1 MEGGEK
7 IAEEE
12 EGDENSSTGP
22 RSNDPSTSRSGNQ
35 SSASSPSK
43 LSDKIFVSDSG
54 NSTDKRRKFE
64 DAKEELLNLT
74 KTKGI
79 GLREMKIE
87 FAKMT
92 GIKKSEY
99 RRKMLA
105 LGFKTDEISDE
116 KINVLFSGL
125 EDGSNGCITSE
136 KLLNMFEAEIE
147 EDHMACEIPEVEDD
161 NVPEKLHQEGILNI
175 ELRGAKDLLMNNQHE
190 HTSSRKWQPKVM
202 FPPVAYSAG
211 ENSLRRQLA
220 ADIYL
225 QNMSLNYHLAGF
237 LKRSGLTAGSF
248 NKQNRTAAILQ
259 EQMRLQQMSSP
270 VEFFFDLLETQFVA
284 SKRNL
289 ALAEAT
295 QDSVSTTNWV
305 SSPLASRVPMSSA
318 GGTATNRFNRAPIVS
333 TPLMLHKTDRMKELE
348 KKRSEKLAFL
358 QKKKQNSLGDKQKT
372 SALPRLIGGRKSGS
386 NHVLCIECGCRILV
400 AGRRDLSSDGSSEC
414 VTCGGSNCMN
424 VFCKYCYL
432 VLPEGKKLC
441 EDCFEHELVP
451 PEKFGEELRAILIEK
466 IGSSD
471 QQLEMMTKTF
481 QSFDK
486 DNSGT
491 LDSSEF
497 EQGLL
502 LLNIQPP
509 LSDDQRMFLM
519 TQFDTNC
526 DGVIS
531 FDEIKDWLVKN
542 QVWKPSVDNSYEI
555 LLSPH
560 CGSKTVVQNQHDIVS
575 SALDYLINTAF
586 DAVVFSSST
595 AAWVRTDNATSTTSV
610 RVWTESNIAREG
622 RSEIG
627 FLIFQKAMNLP
638 LSDGL
643 DEDESV
649 GSDAVQ
655 RIFDRF
661 DADGSGKIDLDEFM
675 SLLSTLGLHLT
686 ATDAR
691 LLMHRVEASNEIN
704 ELLDFSEF
712 MAYIEKITQLQ
723 QPQIE
728 RVELCDL
735 ARILIQIDE
744 TLAKDSQK
752 REQLREILLQLQW
765 NMRETDLISCCKQ
778 IRREIGIFVEVEDL
792 QRLTN
797 AFLFRDFNSLVPAKT
812 SITNE
817 PNAKVDKSIEV
828 NTKLTNSGDTLA
840 FLVDSPS
847 LLSHMRAFD
856 VQIVCDQVATH
867 LENQTSTRNIESIW
881 KSVFGLEL
889 GEFID
894 QRDFLDVLF
903 RAGFDYRPV
912 SAADESIRMLTT
924 RVIISIA
931 LDALRCESG
940 VGFANDEWSGYV
952 TFSLFTVLLRRSQIN
967 EIETKFGQALNN
979 ILRLAQGH
987 QSVLVSVA
995 LEERNLVVRAKD
1007 PVFKFEMDYTL
1018 SEQEYTRPTLINQL
1032 YDGARRALS
1041 STNGSREEVFTANPY
1056 GLITENNLPQL
1067 HDAITALLSRLRIS
1081 TTDHP
1086 TNQGIAQYLTL
1097 VESKQFVLTLR
1108 EHLAQARLP
1117 FFWSVSC
1124 RVLDFAIDGD
1134 YLAQLN
1140 CPSFLQVVAQ
1150 AITKKTATSRA
1161 LLATLKHVTSSLI
1174 VRYEV
1179 IGKNITF
1186 TSTWADLQALL
1197 SGRQDTYAIIEVRP
1211 QGDATTTRI
1220 DRTGGNGSPSWNFK
1234 WDIFLKE
1241 PELCDQRVDR
1251 TVVFTDTVKVSS
1263 APNGDSTRKIAFLPN
1278 DQKTSNS
1285 TFLIVNV
1292 RKALPSNRNEQPRL
1306 YCTAYDP
1313 FTSCDYSVE
1322 GYPANWSV
1330 DFFNSSENPDFE
1342 RQWQELLKAM
1352 SLGMTLTPKIVVKVF
1367 NKQQKTDHL
1376 LGECEVAITS
1386 AIAHEGF
1393 VFDDWFALQH
1403 PIDHTKITGYIN
1415 MAFHFDVKNSNDR
1428 DEPISVPCVMP
1439 VEVRIDQITSEVTEA
1454 PRKQQP
1460 TPNDGNA
1467 YKRIQDLEKALELS
1481 ENIKLEAQEQAKNL
1495 KTQLQQLSL
1504 SVSANVDSELIK
1516 WKRKLD
1522 QANRE
1527 KMIQQED
1534 YAKR

>member
-1 MEGGEK
+1 M
-7 IAEEE
+7 
-12 EGDENSSTGP
+12 
-22 RSNDPSTSRSGNQ
+22 
-35 SSASSPSK
+35 
-43 LSDKIFVSDSG
+43 SDSG
-54 NSTDKRRKFE
+54 NSIDKRRKFE

-74 KTKGI
+74 KSKGI

-125 EDGSNGCITSE
+125 EDGSNGSITSE

-161 NVPEKLHQEGILNI
+161 NVPEKLHQEGILKI
-175 ELRGAKDLLMNNQHE
+175 ELRGAKDLLMNSQHE
-190 HTSSRKWQPKVM
+190 QTSNRKKQPKVT

-211 ENSLRRQLA
+211 ESSLRRQIA
-220 ADIYL
+220 ADICL

-248 NKQNRTAAILQ
+248 NKQNRAAALLQ
-259 EQMRLQQMSSP
+259 EQMRPQQMISP
-270 VEFFFDLLETQFVA
+270 VEFFFDLLETQFVS

-295 QDSVSTTNWV
+295 QDSISSTSWV
-305 SSPLASRVPMSSA
+305 SSPLASRVPVSSS
-318 GGTATNRFNRAPIVS
+318 GGNAANRFNRAPIVS

-348 KKRSEKLAFL
+348 KKRSEKLALL
-358 QKKKQNSLGDKQKT
+358 QKQKQNSLGDKQKT
-372 SALPRLIGGRKSGS
+372 AALPRLIGGRKSGS
-386 NHVLCIECGCRILV
+386 NHVSCIECGCRILV
-400 AGRRDLSSDGSSEC
+400 AGRRDQSSDSSSES

-424 VFCKYCYL
+424 VFCKFCCL
-432 VLPEGKKLC
+432 ILPEGKKLC

-466 IGSSD
+466 LGSSD
-471 QQLEMMTKTF
+471 KQLEMMTKTF

-509 LSDDQRMFLM
+509 LSEDQRMFLM
-519 TQFDTNC
+519 TQFDTNG

-542 QVWKPSVDNSYEI
+542 QVWKPSVDNTQESRN
-555 LLSPH
+555 LLSLQS
-560 CGSKTVVQNQHDIVS
+560 GSKTAVQDQNDVVA

-595 AAWVRTDNATSTTSV
+595 TTWVRTDNSTSTTSV
-610 RVWTESNIAREG
+610 RVWTESNIAREA

-627 FLIFQKAMNLP
+627 SLIFQRVMNLP
-638 LSDGL
+638 LSDGI

-704 ELLDFSEF
+704 DLVDYNEF
-712 MAYIEKITQLQ
+712 MSYIEKLTQSQKLQ
-723 QPQIE
+723 FE
-728 RVELCDL
+728 SVNACDL

-752 REQLREILLQLQW
+752 REQLREILQQLQW
-765 NMRETDLISCCKQ
+765 NMRETDLVSCCKK
-778 IRREIGIFVEVEDL
+778 IRREIGVFVEVEEL

-797 AFLFRDFNSLVPAKT
+797 ALLFRDFNSSVAVKT
-812 SITNE
+812 SVVNE
-817 PNAKVDKSIEV
+817 PKAKLEQTREV
-828 NTKLTNSGDTLA
+828 STNFANSGDALA
-840 FLVDSPS
+840 FLVGSATV
-847 LLSHMRAFD
+847 MAQIRALNL
-856 VQIVCDQVATH
+856 QKVCDQVTAH
-867 LENQTSTRNIESIW
+867 LETQTSTRSIESIW

-889 GEFID
+889 SESID

-903 RAGFDYRPV
+903 RSGFEYGPV
-912 SAADESIRMLTT
+912 SAADESTKMLTT
-924 RVIISIA
+924 RLIISIA
-931 LDALRCESG
+931 LDSLRCESG
-940 VGFANDEWSGYV
+940 AGFANDGWSGYV
-952 TFSLFTVLLRRSQIN
+952 TFSLFTVMLRRSQIN
-967 EIETKFGQALNN
+967 EIETRFGQALNN
-979 ILRLAQGH
+979 VLRLAQGH
-987 QSVLVSVA
+987 QSVLVTVA
-995 LEERNLVVRAKD
+995 LDESSLVVRAKD
-1007 PVFKFEMDYTL
+1007 PVFKFEMDFTL
-1018 SEQEYTRPTLINQL
+1018 SEQEYTRLTLINQL
-1032 YDGARRALS
+1032 YDGTRRALS
-1041 STNGSREEVFTANPY
+1041 VNNGTREQVFTANPH
-1056 GLITENNLPQL
+1056 GLITQDNLPQL
-1067 HDAITALLSRLRIS
+1067 HGAITALLSKLRIS
-1081 TTDHP
+1081 TTDNP

-1097 VESKQFVLTLR
+1097 VESKPFVHTLR
-1108 EHLAQARLP
+1108 ELLAQAKLP

-1124 RVLDFAIDGD
+1124 RALDFAIDGD

-1150 AITKKTATSRA
+1150 AITKKTASSRA

-1179 IGKNITF
+1179 IGKDITF
-1186 TSTWADLQALL
+1186 TSTWEDLQALL
-1197 SGRQDTYAIIEVRP
+1197 SGHQDTYAIVEVRP
-1211 QGDATTTRI
+1211 QGDAATTRI

-1234 WDIFLKE
+1234 WDILLRE
-1241 PELCDQRVDR
+1241 PESCDQRVDR

-1263 APNGDSTRKIAFLPN
+1263 APDGDSTKKITFLPN
-1278 DQKTSNS
+1278 DLKTSNS

-1292 RKALPSNRNEQPRL
+1292 RKAQPSNRNEQPRL

-1330 DFFNSSENPDFE
+1330 EFFNSNENPDFE

-1352 SLGMTLTPKIVVKVF
+1352 SLGMTLTPKIVIKVF
-1367 NKQQKTDHL
+1367 NKQQKTDYL

-1386 AIAHEGF
+1386 AIAHEGY

-1403 PIDHTKITGYIN
+1403 PIYHTKITGYIN
-1415 MAFHFDVKNSNDR
+1415 MAFHFDVKKANEID
-1428 DEPISVPCVMP
+1428 DSVPVPSVIP
-1439 VEVRIDQITSEVTEA
+1439 VEVRMDQTPSEVVEA
-1454 PRKQQP
+1454 SRKQRP
-1460 TPNDGNA
+1460 SPNDVNGD
-1467 YKRIQDLEKALELS
+1467 KHLQDLEKALELS
-1481 ENIKLEAQEQAKNL
+1481 ENLKREAQEQAKNL

-1504 SVSANVDSELIK
+1504 SVSANVDSELVK

-1527 KMIQQED
+1527 KMIQEED